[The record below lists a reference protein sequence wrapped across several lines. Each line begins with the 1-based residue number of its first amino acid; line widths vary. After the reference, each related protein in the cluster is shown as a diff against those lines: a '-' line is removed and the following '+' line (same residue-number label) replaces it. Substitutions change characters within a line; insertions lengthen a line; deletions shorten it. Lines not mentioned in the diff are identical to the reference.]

1 MNAELN
7 KALGKISEEGGN
19 FARSLAVVVALSDQ
33 LTEAL
38 RIAYNSADP
47 HNRKKLR
54 NIYVGINHH
63 EYDETDPITHEFSE
77 LFSNYGYSPECKED
91 RVKVVKEITITR

>member
-7 KALGKISEEGGN
+7 SALGKISQEGGN

-38 RIAYNSADP
+38 KIAYNSTDP
-47 HNRKKLR
+47 HHRKKLR
-54 NIYVGINHH
+54 NIYIGINHH
-63 EYDETDPITHEFSE
+63 EYDETNKITHEFSE
-77 LFSNYGYSPECKED
+77 LFSNYGYSPEYKED
-91 RVKVVKEITITR
+91 RVKVVKETTITR